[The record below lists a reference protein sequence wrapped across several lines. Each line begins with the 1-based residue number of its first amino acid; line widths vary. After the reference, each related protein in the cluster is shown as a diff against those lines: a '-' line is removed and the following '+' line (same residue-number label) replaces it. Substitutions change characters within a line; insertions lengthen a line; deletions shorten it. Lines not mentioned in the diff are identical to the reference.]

1 MVGKMESKVM
11 TLEENMLEVG
21 EKQMVLQT
29 TMDSGFNESTRKIDE
44 LAREMQPVM
53 VQINLI
59 LS

>member
-1 MVGKMESKVM
+1 MESKVM